1 MPLIKLIRHGQVT
14 LPAKFR
20 EALSLE
26 EGDYLEAEMKGNAIV
41 LKPKIVS
48 HREKAVSE
56 LHALMDEVQAGNE
69 KYSVEQVEREV
80 LRAIQAVRKQ
90 KRHAQSRS

>member
-14 LPAKFR
+14 LPTKFR

-41 LKPKIVS
+41 LKPKVVS
-48 HREKAVSE
+48 HRDKAISE
-56 LHALMDEVQAGNE
+56 LHELMNEVQARNE
-69 KYSVEQVEREV
+69 AYSAEEVEQEV
-80 LRAIQAVRKQ
+80 LKVIQAVRRQ